1 MKIENLER
9 ASRINDELAKL
20 KLAKETLN
28 NGGYVR
34 IYSSARSS
42 AGCVELDIANFN
54 DEVNT
59 CIAVSYTHLDV
70 YKRQAYNRTTYF
82 KGRMVNAPGG
92 GCSVLSYVDNGDGTY
107 TITPDPVSYTHLDVS
122 KRQ

>member
-20 KLAKETLN
+20 KLAKNTLN
-28 NGGYVR
+28 NVR

-59 CIAVSYTHLDV
+59 CI
-70 YKRQAYNRTTYF
+70 
-82 KGRMVNAPGG
+82 
-92 GCSVLSYVDNGDGTY
+92 DNHIAELESEIET
-107 TITPDPVSYTHLDVS
+107 L
-122 KRQ
+122 

>member
-1 MKIENLER
+1 MGKSCVAKRVKVEWLFQ
-9 ASRINDELAKL
+9 LAKN
-20 KLAKETLN
+20 TLN

-59 CIAVSYTHLDV
+59 CI
-70 YKRQAYNRTTYF
+70 
-82 KGRMVNAPGG
+82 
-92 GCSVLSYVDNGDGTY
+92 DNHIAELESEIET
-107 TITPDPVSYTHLDVS
+107 L
-122 KRQ
+122 

>member
-9 ASRINDELAKL
+9 ASRITDELANL

-34 IYSSARSS
+34 IYSSTRSS

-54 DEVNT
+54 DEGNT
-59 CIAVSYTHLDV
+59 CIDKHIIELESEIETL
-70 YKRQAYNRTTYF
+70 
-82 KGRMVNAPGG
+82 
-92 GCSVLSYVDNGDGTY
+92 
-107 TITPDPVSYTHLDVS
+107 
-122 KRQ
+122 

>member
-20 KLAKETLN
+20 KLAKNTLN

-42 AGCVELDIANFN
+42 AGCVELDIDNH
-54 DEVNT
+54 
-59 CIAVSYTHLDV
+59 IAELESEIETL
-70 YKRQAYNRTTYF
+70 
-82 KGRMVNAPGG
+82 
-92 GCSVLSYVDNGDGTY
+92 
-107 TITPDPVSYTHLDVS
+107 
-122 KRQ
+122 